1 MPIVRP
7 PLSNDSSRDKDVNLD
22 FGTEEGIESSHD
34 YELDELLRK
43 LSARQ
48 WFATADEGFPFWSF

>member
-1 MPIVRP
+1 MPIARP
-7 PLSNDSSRDKDVNLD
+7 TIPDDSSQGRDVNLD

>member
-1 MPIVRP
+1 MPIAKP
-7 PLSNDSSRDKDVNLD
+7 TLPDHSSRDKDVNLD
-22 FGTEEGIESSHD
+22 FGTEEGIESSRD

-43 LSARQ
+43 LSSRQ